1 MVIALSL
8 SFLVGLIGLVMLLE
22 SVSIKGFRNYAD
34 ACIHFTKSTLIV
46 GANNSGKSNLLFA
59 LRILFDPTLSVKDF
73 ELSDVDFN
81 IEALDDE
88 VEITAKLATVDE
100 PCLLSTFGK
109 YLSDEK
115 EVYITYRARR
125 DGTYSF
131 YAGPDRAEGLKKVT
145 SRFYIQNL
153 MLEYV
158 ESARDIS
165 AFIKRRQRSLIEHS
179 KDRRS
184 EQECEDDESRMRSI
198 QQKLNELNDEISNLN
213 YVSDSLVSVNEEM
226 EKLSFANSEF
236 EAKFVAGNTDA
247 TRLVDNLRLAYL
259 YGESP
264 LTFGGD
270 GRRNQLYFA
279 TWISDRIHGQVEQKE
294 TVYIFVIEE
303 PEAHLHPHQ
312 QRRLAS
318 YLSGSIDEQTLIST
332 HSPQIVASAR
342 YAEILRMPAVENNA
356 IRASLNPVS
365 VPVDLR
371 RFGYRMDP
379 ITSEVFFADAVL
391 LVEGPSERLFYTA
404 LANAIELDL
413 DHLNISIIAV
423 NGVGFLR
430 YVEICR
436 KLNVPFA
443 MRTDNDI
450 FHDENNGKSR
460 FAGVLRGVRVAD
472 GLDASGENLNRLKVL
487 EPELSWMS
495 SESNTSSISA
505 SEEAVRIL
513 ESYGVFLASVDLETD
528 LVESSIYDSLR
539 AHYGIEDK
547 KKLISAMQRRK
558 AENMFEF
565 LLSNPDLSVLRTES
579 LSSPLLHLSSQ
590 MSDQN
595 D

>member
-1 MVIALSL
+1 
-8 SFLVGLIGLVMLLE
+8 MLLE

-73 ELSDVDFN
+73 ELSDDDFN
-81 IEALDDE
+81 IEGSYDE
-88 VEITAKLATVDE
+88 VEITAKLAKVDE
-100 PCLLSTFGK
+100 PCLLSAFGK

-131 YAGPDRAEGLKKVT
+131 YAGPDSAEGMKKVT

-165 AFIKRRQRSLIEHS
+165 AFIRRRQRSLIEHS

-184 EQECEDDESRMRSI
+184 EQECEDDEFRMRSI

-213 YVSDSLVSVNEEM
+213 YVSDSLVSVNQEM

-279 TWISDRIHGQVEQKE
+279 TWISGRSHGQVEQKE
-294 TVYIFVIEE
+294 TVYIFAIEE

-342 YAEILRMPAVENNA
+342 YAEILRMPAIENNA

-430 YVEICR
+430 YVEMCR
-436 KLNVPFA
+436 KLNVPFV

-450 FHDENNGKSR
+450 FYDEKTDISR
-460 FAGVLRGVRVAD
+460 FAGVLRGVRVVE
-472 GLDASGENLNRLKVL
+472 GLDASGENINRLKVL
-487 EPELSWMS
+487 EPELSWIS
-495 SESNTSSISA
+495 SESNRPSINA
-505 SEEAVRIL
+505 SEEAVTIL
-513 ESYGVFLASVDLETD
+513 DSYGVFLASVDLETD
-528 LVESSIYDSLR
+528 LVKSPIYDSLS
-539 AHYGIEDK
+539 AHYGIVDK

-565 LLSNPDLSVLRTES
+565 LLSNPDLSVLRTDP
-579 LSSPLLHLSSQ
+579 LSYPLLHLCSQ

>member
-1 MVIALSL
+1 
-8 SFLVGLIGLVMLLE
+8 MLLE

-81 IEALDDE
+81 IEGSYDE
-88 VEITAKLATVDE
+88 VEITAKLAKVDE
-100 PCLLSTFGK
+100 PCLLSAFGK

-131 YAGPDRAEGLKKVT
+131 YAGPDSAEGMKKVT

-165 AFIKRRQRSLIEHS
+165 AFIRRRQRSLIEHS

-184 EQECEDDESRMRSI
+184 EQECEDDEFRMRSI

-213 YVSDSLVSVNEEM
+213 YVSDSLVSVNQEM

-279 TWISDRIHGQVEQKE
+279 TWISGRSHGQVEQKE
-294 TVYIFVIEE
+294 TVYIFAIEE

-342 YAEILRMPAVENNA
+342 YAEILRMPAIENNA

-430 YVEICR
+430 YVEMCR

-450 FHDENNGKSR
+450 FYDEKNDISR
-460 FAGVLRGVRVAD
+460 FAGVLRGVRVVE
-472 GLDASGENLNRLKVL
+472 GLDASGENINRLKVL
-487 EPELSWMS
+487 EPELSWIS
-495 SESNTSSISA
+495 SESNRPSINA

-528 LVESSIYDSLR
+528 LVKSPIYDSLR
-539 AHYGIEDK
+539 AHYGIVNK

-565 LLSNPDLSVLRTES
+565 LLSNPDLSVLRTNP
-579 LSSPLLHLSSQ
+579 LSYPLLHLCSQ

>member
-294 TVYIFVIEE
+294 TVYIFAIEE

-460 FAGVLRGVRVAD
+460 FAGVLRGVRVAE
-472 GLDASGENLNRLKVL
+472 GLDASGENFNRLKVI

-579 LSSPLLHLSSQ
+579 LSSPLLHLCSQ

>member
-294 TVYIFVIEE
+294 TVYIFAIEE

-371 RFGYRMDP
+371 RFGYRMNP

>member
-1 MVIALSL
+1 
-8 SFLVGLIGLVMLLE
+8 MLLE

-81 IEALDDE
+81 IEGSYDE
-88 VEITAKLATVDE
+88 VEITAKLAKVDE
-100 PCLLSTFGK
+100 PCLLSAFGK

-131 YAGPDRAEGLKKVT
+131 YAGPDSAEGMKKVT

-165 AFIKRRQRSLIEHS
+165 AFIRRRQRSLIEHS

-184 EQECEDDESRMRSI
+184 EQECEDDEFRMRSI

-213 YVSDSLVSVNEEM
+213 YVSDSLVSVNQEM

-236 EAKFVAGNTDA
+236 EAKFVAVNTDA

-279 TWISDRIHGQVEQKE
+279 TWISGRSHGQVEQKE
-294 TVYIFVIEE
+294 TVYIFAIEE

-342 YAEILRMPAVENNA
+342 YAEILRMPAIENNA

-404 LANAIELDL
+404 LANAIELDI

-430 YVEICR
+430 YVEMCR

-450 FHDENNGKSR
+450 FYDENTDISR
-460 FAGVLRGVRVAD
+460 FAGVLRGVRVVE
-472 GLDASGENLNRLKVL
+472 GLDASGENINRLKVL
-487 EPELSWMS
+487 EPELSWIS
-495 SESNTSSISA
+495 SESNRPSINA

-528 LVESSIYDSLR
+528 LVKSPIYDLLS
-539 AHYGIEDK
+539 AHYGIVNK
-547 KKLISAMQRRK
+547 KKLISVMQRRK

-565 LLSNPDLSVLRTES
+565 LLSNPDLSVLRTNP
-579 LSSPLLHLSSQ
+579 LSYPLLHLCSQ

>member
-294 TVYIFVIEE
+294 TVYIFAIEE

-460 FAGVLRGVRVAD
+460 FAGVLRGVRVAE
-472 GLDASGENLNRLKVL
+472 GVDASGENFNRLKVL
-487 EPELSWMS
+487 EPELSWMN

-579 LSSPLLHLSSQ
+579 LSSPLLHLCSQ

>member
-1 MVIALSL
+1 
-8 SFLVGLIGLVMLLE
+8 MLLE

-294 TVYIFVIEE
+294 TVYIFAIEE

>member
-294 TVYIFVIEE
+294 TVYIFAIEE

>member
-1 MVIALSL
+1 
-8 SFLVGLIGLVMLLE
+8 MLLE

-294 TVYIFVIEE
+294 TVYIFAIEE

-460 FAGVLRGVRVAD
+460 FAGVLRGVRVAE

>member
-294 TVYIFVIEE
+294 TVYIFAIEE

-460 FAGVLRGVRVAD
+460 FAGVLRGVRVAE

-528 LVESSIYDSLR
+528 LVESSIYDSLS
-539 AHYGIEDK
+539 AHY
-547 KKLISAMQRRK
+547 
-558 AENMFEF
+558 
-565 LLSNPDLSVLRTES
+565 
-579 LSSPLLHLSSQ
+579 
-590 MSDQN
+590 
-595 D
+595 

>member
-1 MVIALSL
+1 
-8 SFLVGLIGLVMLLE
+8 MLLE

-81 IEALDDE
+81 IEGSYDE
-88 VEITAKLATVDE
+88 VEITAKLAKVDE
-100 PCLLSTFGK
+100 PCLLSAFGK

-131 YAGPDRAEGLKKVT
+131 YAGPDSAEGMKKVT

-165 AFIKRRQRSLIEHS
+165 AFIRRRQRSLIEHS

-184 EQECEDDESRMRSI
+184 EQECEDDEFRMRSI

-213 YVSDSLVSVNEEM
+213 YVSDSLVSVNQEM

-279 TWISDRIHGQVEQKE
+279 TWISGRSHGQVEQKE
-294 TVYIFVIEE
+294 TVYIFAIEE

-342 YAEILRMPAVENNA
+342 YAEILRMPAIENSA

-430 YVEICR
+430 YVEMCR

-450 FHDENNGKSR
+450 FYDEKTDISR
-460 FAGVLRGVRVAD
+460 FAGVLRGVRVVE
-472 GLDASGENLNRLKVL
+472 GLDASGENINRLKVL
-487 EPELSWMS
+487 EPELSWIC
-495 SESNTSSISA
+495 SESNRPSINA

-528 LVESSIYDSLR
+528 LVKSPIYDSLS
-539 AHYGIEDK
+539 AHYGIVNK

-565 LLSNPDLSVLRTES
+565 LLSNPDLSVLRTNP
-579 LSSPLLHLSSQ
+579 LSYPLLHLCSQ

>member
-247 TRLVDNLRLAYL
+247 TRLVDNLRLAYQ

-294 TVYIFVIEE
+294 TVYIFAIEE

-460 FAGVLRGVRVAD
+460 FAGVLRGVRVAE

>member
-1 MVIALSL
+1 
-8 SFLVGLIGLVMLLE
+8 MLLE

-81 IEALDDE
+81 IEGSYDE
-88 VEITAKLATVDE
+88 VEITAKLAKVDE
-100 PCLLSTFGK
+100 PCLISAFGK

-131 YAGPDRAEGLKKVT
+131 YAGPDSAEGMKKVT

-165 AFIKRRQRSLIEHS
+165 AFIRRRQRSLIEHS

-184 EQECEDDESRMRSI
+184 EQECEDDEFRMRSI

-213 YVSDSLVSVNEEM
+213 YVSDSLVSVNQEM

-279 TWISDRIHGQVEQKE
+279 TWISGRSHGQVEQKE
-294 TVYIFVIEE
+294 TVYIFAIEE

-342 YAEILRMPAVENNA
+342 YAEILRMPAIENNA

-371 RFGYRMDP
+371 RFGYRMDT

-404 LANAIELDL
+404 LANAIELDI

-430 YVEICR
+430 YVEMCR

-450 FHDENNGKSR
+450 FYDEKTDISR
-460 FAGVLRGVRVAD
+460 FAGVLRGVRVVE
-472 GLDASGENLNRLKVL
+472 GLDASGENINRLKVL
-487 EPELSWMS
+487 EPELSWIS
-495 SESNTSSISA
+495 SESNRPSINA

-528 LVESSIYDSLR
+528 LVKSPIYDLLS
-539 AHYGIEDK
+539 AHYGIVNK

-565 LLSNPDLSVLRTES
+565 LLSNPDLSVLRTNP
-579 LSSPLLHLSSQ
+579 LSYPLLHLCSQ

>member
-88 VEITAKLATVDE
+88 VEITAKLATVGE

-279 TWISDRIHGQVEQKE
+279 TWISDRIHGQVEQNE
-294 TVYIFVIEE
+294 TVYIFAIEE

-460 FAGVLRGVRVAD
+460 FAGVLRGVRVAE

>member
-1 MVIALSL
+1 
-8 SFLVGLIGLVMLLE
+8 MLLE

-81 IEALDDE
+81 IEGSYDE
-88 VEITAKLATVDE
+88 VEITAKLAKVDE
-100 PCLLSTFGK
+100 PCLLSAFGK

-131 YAGPDRAEGLKKVT
+131 YAGPDSAEGMKKVT

-165 AFIKRRQRSLIEHS
+165 AFIRRRQRSLIEHS

-184 EQECEDDESRMRSI
+184 EQECEDDEFRMRSI

-213 YVSDSLVSVNEEM
+213 YVSDSLVSVNQEM

-279 TWISDRIHGQVEQKE
+279 TWISGRSHGQVEQKE
-294 TVYIFVIEE
+294 TVYIFAIEE

-342 YAEILRMPAVENNA
+342 YAEILRMPAIENNA

-371 RFGYRMDP
+371 RFGYRMDT

-404 LANAIELDL
+404 LANAIELDI

-430 YVEICR
+430 YVEMCR

-450 FHDENNGKSR
+450 FYDEKTDISR
-460 FAGVLRGVRVAD
+460 FAGVLRGVRVVE
-472 GLDASGENLNRLKVL
+472 GLDASGENINRLKVL
-487 EPELSWMS
+487 EPELSWIS
-495 SESNTSSISA
+495 SESNRPSINA

-528 LVESSIYDSLR
+528 LVKSPIYDLLS
-539 AHYGIEDK
+539 AHYGIVNK

-565 LLSNPDLSVLRTES
+565 LLSNPDLSVLRTNP
-579 LSSPLLHLSSQ
+579 LSYPLLHLCSQ

>member
-73 ELSDVDFN
+73 ELSYVDFN
-81 IEALDDE
+81 IDSLDDE
-88 VEITAKLATVDE
+88 FEISAKLATVDE

-153 MLEYV
+153 MHEYV

-294 TVYIFVIEE
+294 TVYIFAIEE

-460 FAGVLRGVRVAD
+460 FAGVLRGVRVAE

>member
-294 TVYIFVIEE
+294 TVYIFAIEE

-460 FAGVLRGVRVAD
+460 FAGVLRGVRVAE

>member
-1 MVIALSL
+1 
-8 SFLVGLIGLVMLLE
+8 MLLE

-81 IEALDDE
+81 IEGSYDE
-88 VEITAKLATVDE
+88 VEITAKLAKVDE
-100 PCLLSTFGK
+100 PCLLSAFGK

-131 YAGPDRAEGLKKVT
+131 YAGPDSAEGMKKVT

-165 AFIKRRQRSLIEHS
+165 AFIRRRQRSLIEHS

-184 EQECEDDESRMRSI
+184 EQECEDDEFRMRSI

-213 YVSDSLVSVNEEM
+213 YVSDSLVSVNQEM

-279 TWISDRIHGQVEQKE
+279 TWISGRSHGQVEQKE
-294 TVYIFVIEE
+294 TVYIFAIEE

-342 YAEILRMPAVENNA
+342 YAEILRMPAIENNA

-404 LANAIELDL
+404 LANAIELDI

-430 YVEICR
+430 YVEMCR

-450 FHDENNGKSR
+450 FYDEKTDISR
-460 FAGVLRGVRVAD
+460 FAGVLRGVRVVE
-472 GLDASGENLNRLKVL
+472 GLDASGENINRLKVL
-487 EPELSWMS
+487 EPELSWIS
-495 SESNTSSISA
+495 SESNRPSINA

-528 LVESSIYDSLR
+528 LVKSPIYDLLS
-539 AHYGIEDK
+539 AHYGIVNK
-547 KKLISAMQRRK
+547 KKLISVMQRRK

-565 LLSNPDLSVLRTES
+565 LLSNPDLSVLRTNP
-579 LSSPLLHLSSQ
+579 LSYPLLHLCSQ

>member
-1 MVIALSL
+1 MVIGLSL

-81 IEALDDE
+81 IEALADE
-88 VEITAKLATVDE
+88 VEITAKLAEVDE
-100 PCLLSTFGK
+100 PCLLSAFGK

-131 YAGPDRAEGLKKVT
+131 YAGPDSAEGLKKVT

-213 YVSDSLVSVNEEM
+213 YVSDSLVSVNREM
-226 EKLSFANSEF
+226 EELSFANSEF

-279 TWISDRIHGQVEQKE
+279 TWISDRSHGKVKQKE
-294 TVYIFVIEE
+294 TVYIFAIEE

-342 YAEILRMPAVENNA
+342 CAEILRMPAIENNA

-430 YVEICR
+430 YVEMCR

-450 FHDENNGKSR
+450 FYDEKTDISR
-460 FAGVLRGVRVAD
+460 FAGVLRGVRVVE
-472 GLDASGENLNRLKVL
+472 GLDASGENINSLKVL
-487 EPELSWMS
+487 EPELSWIS
-495 SESNTSSISA
+495 SESNRPSINA

-528 LVESSIYDSLR
+528 LVKSPIYDSLR
-539 AHYGIEDK
+539 AHYGIENE

-565 LLSNPDLSVLRTES
+565 LLSNPDLSVLRTNP
-579 LSSPLLHLSSQ
+579 LSYPLLHLCSQ

>member
-1 MVIALSL
+1 
-8 SFLVGLIGLVMLLE
+8 MLLE

-213 YVSDSLVSVNEEM
+213 YVSDSLVSVNDEM

-279 TWISDRIHGQVEQKE
+279 TWISDRIHGQVAQKE
-294 TVYIFVIEE
+294 TVYIFAIEE

-371 RFGYRMDP
+371 RFGYRMDS

-460 FAGVLRGVRVAD
+460 FAGVLRGVRVAE
-472 GLDASGENLNRLKVL
+472 GLDASGENFNRLKVL

-579 LSSPLLHLSSQ
+579 LSFPLLHLCSQ

>member
-1 MVIALSL
+1 
-8 SFLVGLIGLVMLLE
+8 MLLE

-81 IEALDDE
+81 IEGSYDE
-88 VEITAKLATVDE
+88 VEITAKLAKVDE
-100 PCLLSTFGK
+100 PCLLSAFGK

-131 YAGPDRAEGLKKVT
+131 YAGPDSAEGMKKVT

-165 AFIKRRQRSLIEHS
+165 AFIRRRQRSLIEHS

-184 EQECEDDESRMRSI
+184 EQECEDDEFRMRSI

-213 YVSDSLVSVNEEM
+213 YVSDSLVSVNQEM

-279 TWISDRIHGQVEQKE
+279 TWISGRSHGQVEQKE
-294 TVYIFVIEE
+294 TVYIFAIEE

-342 YAEILRMPAVENNA
+342 YAEILRMPAIENNA
-356 IRASLNPVS
+356 IRASLIPVS

-430 YVEICR
+430 YVEMCR

-450 FHDENNGKSR
+450 FYDEKTDISR
-460 FAGVLRGVRVAD
+460 FAGVLRGVRVVE
-472 GLDASGENLNRLKVL
+472 GLDASGENINRLKVL
-487 EPELSWMS
+487 EPELSWIS
-495 SESNTSSISA
+495 SESNRPSINA

-528 LVESSIYDSLR
+528 LVKSPIYDSLS
-539 AHYGIEDK
+539 AHYGIVNK

-565 LLSNPDLSVLRTES
+565 LLSNPDLSVLRTNP
-579 LSSPLLHLSSQ
+579 LSYPLLHLCSQ

>member
-34 ACIHFTKSTLIV
+34 VCIHFTKSTLIV

-294 TVYIFVIEE
+294 TVYIFAIEE

-460 FAGVLRGVRVAD
+460 FAGVLRGVRVAE
-472 GLDASGENLNRLKVL
+472 GVDASGENFNRLKVL
-487 EPELSWMS
+487 EPELSWMN

-579 LSSPLLHLSSQ
+579 LSSPLLHLCSQ

>member
-165 AFIKRRQRSLIEHS
+165 AFIKRRQRNLIEHS

-294 TVYIFVIEE
+294 TVYIFAIEE

-413 DHLNISIIAV
+413 DYLNISIIAV

-450 FHDENNGKSR
+450 LHDENNGKSR
-460 FAGVLRGVRVAD
+460 FAGVLRGVRVAE
-472 GLDASGENLNRLKVL
+472 GLDASGENFNRLKVL

-579 LSSPLLHLSSQ
+579 LSSPLLHLCSQ

>member
-294 TVYIFVIEE
+294 TVYIFAIEE

-460 FAGVLRGVRVAD
+460 FAGVLRGVRVAE
-472 GLDASGENLNRLKVL
+472 GVDAFGENFNRLKVL
-487 EPELSWMS
+487 EPELSWMN

-579 LSSPLLHLSSQ
+579 LSSPLLHLCSQ

>member
-1 MVIALSL
+1 
-8 SFLVGLIGLVMLLE
+8 MLLE

-81 IEALDDE
+81 IEGSYDE
-88 VEITAKLATVDE
+88 VEITAKLAKVDE
-100 PCLLSTFGK
+100 PCLLSAFGK

-131 YAGPDRAEGLKKVT
+131 YAGPDSAEGMKKVT

-165 AFIKRRQRSLIEHS
+165 AFIRRRQRSLIEHS

-184 EQECEDDESRMRSI
+184 EQECEDDEFRMRSI

-213 YVSDSLVSVNEEM
+213 YVSDSLVSVNQEM

-279 TWISDRIHGQVEQKE
+279 TWISGRSHGQVEQKE
-294 TVYIFVIEE
+294 TVYIFAIEE

-342 YAEILRMPAVENNA
+342 YAEILRMPAIENNA

-404 LANAIELDL
+404 LAKAIELDL

-430 YVEICR
+430 YVEMCR
-436 KLNVPFA
+436 KLNVPFV

-450 FHDENNGKSR
+450 FYDEKTDISR
-460 FAGVLRGVRVAD
+460 FAGVLRGVRVVE
-472 GLDASGENLNRLKVL
+472 GLDASGENINRLKVL
-487 EPELSWMS
+487 EPELSWIS
-495 SESNTSSISA
+495 SESNGPSINA
-505 SEEAVRIL
+505 SEEAVTIL
-513 ESYGVFLASVDLETD
+513 DSYGVFLASVDLETD
-528 LVESSIYDSLR
+528 LVKSPIYDSLS
-539 AHYGIEDK
+539 AHYGIVDK

-565 LLSNPDLSVLRTES
+565 LLSNPDLSVLRTDP
-579 LSSPLLHLSSQ
+579 LSYPLLHLCSQ

>member
-1 MVIALSL
+1 
-8 SFLVGLIGLVMLLE
+8 MLLE

-294 TVYIFVIEE
+294 TVYIFAIEE

-371 RFGYRMDP
+371 RFGYRMNP

>member
-1 MVIALSL
+1 
-8 SFLVGLIGLVMLLE
+8 MLLE

-59 LRILFDPTLSVKDF
+59 MRILFDPTLSVKDF
-73 ELSDVDFN
+73 ELSDDDFN
-81 IEALDDE
+81 IEGSYDE
-88 VEITAKLATVDE
+88 VEITAKLAKVDE
-100 PCLLSTFGK
+100 PCLLSAFGK

-131 YAGPDRAEGLKKVT
+131 YAGPDSAEGMKKVT

-165 AFIKRRQRSLIEHS
+165 AFIRRRQRSLIEHS

-184 EQECEDDESRMRSI
+184 EQECEDDEFRMRSI

-213 YVSDSLVSVNEEM
+213 YVSDSLVSVNQEM

-279 TWISDRIHGQVEQKE
+279 TWISGRSHGQVEQKE
-294 TVYIFVIEE
+294 TVYIFAIEE

-342 YAEILRMPAVENNA
+342 YAEILRMPAIENNA

-430 YVEICR
+430 YVEMCR
-436 KLNVPFA
+436 KLNVPFV

-450 FHDENNGKSR
+450 FYDEKTDISR
-460 FAGVLRGVRVAD
+460 FAGVLRGVRVVE
-472 GLDASGENLNRLKVL
+472 GLDASGENINRLKVL
-487 EPELSWMS
+487 EPELSWIS
-495 SESNTSSISA
+495 SESNRPSINA
-505 SEEAVRIL
+505 SEEAVTIL
-513 ESYGVFLASVDLETD
+513 DSYGVFLASVDLETD
-528 LVESSIYDSLR
+528 LVKSPIYDSLS
-539 AHYGIEDK
+539 AHYGIVDK

-565 LLSNPDLSVLRTES
+565 LLSNPDLSVLRTDP
-579 LSSPLLHLSSQ
+579 LSYPLLHLCSQ

>member
-1 MVIALSL
+1 VIALSL

-81 IEALDDE
+81 IEGSYDE
-88 VEITAKLATVDE
+88 VEITAKLAKVDE
-100 PCLLSTFGK
+100 PCLLSAFGK

-131 YAGPDRAEGLKKVT
+131 YAGPDSAEGMKKVT

-165 AFIKRRQRSLIEHS
+165 AFIRRRQRSLIEHS

-184 EQECEDDESRMRSI
+184 EQECEDDEFRMRSI

-213 YVSDSLVSVNEEM
+213 YVSDSLVSVNQEM

-279 TWISDRIHGQVEQKE
+279 TWISGRSHGQVEQKE
-294 TVYIFVIEE
+294 TVYIFAIEE

-342 YAEILRMPAVENNA
+342 YAEILRMPAIENNA

-404 LANAIELDL
+404 LANAIELDI

-430 YVEICR
+430 YVEMCR

-450 FHDENNGKSR
+450 FDDEKTDISR
-460 FAGVLRGVRVAD
+460 FAGVLRGVRVVE
-472 GLDASGENLNRLKVL
+472 GLDASGENINRLKVL
-487 EPELSWMS
+487 EPELSWIS
-495 SESNTSSISA
+495 SESNRPSINA

-528 LVESSIYDSLR
+528 LVKSPIYDSLS
-539 AHYGIEDK
+539 AHYGIVNK

-565 LLSNPDLSVLRTES
+565 LLSNPDLSVLRTNP
-579 LSSPLLHLSSQ
+579 LSYPLLHLCSQ

>member
-1 MVIALSL
+1 
-8 SFLVGLIGLVMLLE
+8 MLLE

-81 IEALDDE
+81 IEGSYDE
-88 VEITAKLATVDE
+88 VEITAKLAKVDE
-100 PCLLSTFGK
+100 PCLLSAFGK

-131 YAGPDRAEGLKKVT
+131 YAGPDSAEGMKKVT

-165 AFIKRRQRSLIEHS
+165 AFIRRRQRSLIEHS

-184 EQECEDDESRMRSI
+184 EQECEDDEFRMRSI

-213 YVSDSLVSVNEEM
+213 YVSDSLVSVNQEM

-279 TWISDRIHGQVEQKE
+279 TWISGRSHGQVEQKE
-294 TVYIFVIEE
+294 TVYIFAIEE

-342 YAEILRMPAVENNA
+342 YAEILRMPSIENNA

-404 LANAIELDL
+404 LANAIELDI

-430 YVEICR
+430 YVEMCR

-450 FHDENNGKSR
+450 FYDEKTDISR
-460 FAGVLRGVRVAD
+460 FAGVLRGVRVVE
-472 GLDASGENLNRLKVL
+472 GLDASGENINRLKVL
-487 EPELSWMS
+487 EPELSWIS
-495 SESNTSSISA
+495 SESNRPSINA

-528 LVESSIYDSLR
+528 LVKSPIYDSLS
-539 AHYGIEDK
+539 AHYGIVNK

-565 LLSNPDLSVLRTES
+565 LLSNPDLSVLRTNP
-579 LSSPLLHLSSQ
+579 LSYPLLHLCSQ

>member
-294 TVYIFVIEE
+294 TVYIFAIEE

-450 FHDENNGKSR
+450 FLDENNGKSR
-460 FAGVLRGVRVAD
+460 FAGVLRGVRVAE
-472 GLDASGENLNRLKVL
+472 GLDASGENFNRLKVL

-579 LSSPLLHLSSQ
+579 LSSPLLHLCSQ

>member
-1 MVIALSL
+1 
-8 SFLVGLIGLVMLLE
+8 MLLE

-81 IEALDDE
+81 IEGSYDE
-88 VEITAKLATVDE
+88 VEITAKLARVDE
-100 PCLLSTFGK
+100 PCLLSAFGK

-131 YAGPDRAEGLKKVT
+131 YAGPDSAEGMKKVT

-165 AFIKRRQRSLIEHS
+165 AFIRRRQRSLIEHS

-184 EQECEDDESRMRSI
+184 EQECEDDEFRMRSI

-213 YVSDSLVSVNEEM
+213 YVSDSLVSVNQEM

-279 TWISDRIHGQVEQKE
+279 TWISGRSHGQVEQKE
-294 TVYIFVIEE
+294 TVYIFAIEE

-342 YAEILRMPAVENNA
+342 YAEILRMPAIENNA

-430 YVEICR
+430 YVEMCR
-436 KLNVPFA
+436 KLNVPFV

-450 FHDENNGKSR
+450 FYDEKTDISR
-460 FAGVLRGVRVAD
+460 FAGVLRGVRVVE
-472 GLDASGENLNRLKVL
+472 GLDASGENINRLKVL
-487 EPELSWMS
+487 EPELSWIS
-495 SESNTSSISA
+495 SESNRPSINA
-505 SEEAVRIL
+505 SEEAVTIL
-513 ESYGVFLASVDLETD
+513 DSYGVFLASVDLETD
-528 LVESSIYDSLR
+528 LVKSPIYDSLS
-539 AHYGIEDK
+539 AHYGIVDK

-565 LLSNPDLSVLRTES
+565 LLSNPDLSVLRTDP
-579 LSSPLLHLSSQ
+579 LSYPLLHLCSQ

>member
-1 MVIALSL
+1 
-8 SFLVGLIGLVMLLE
+8 MLLE

-81 IEALDDE
+81 IEGSYDE
-88 VEITAKLATVDE
+88 VEITAKLAKVDE
-100 PCLLSTFGK
+100 PCLLSAFGK

-131 YAGPDRAEGLKKVT
+131 YAGPDSAEGMKKVT

-165 AFIKRRQRSLIEHS
+165 AFIRRRQRSLIEHS

-184 EQECEDDESRMRSI
+184 EQECEDDEFRMRSI
-198 QQKLNELNDEISNLN
+198 QQKLNELNDEISNLK
-213 YVSDSLVSVNEEM
+213 YVSDSLVSVNQEM

-279 TWISDRIHGQVEQKE
+279 TWISGRSHGQIEQKE
-294 TVYIFVIEE
+294 TVYIFAIEE

-342 YAEILRMPAVENNA
+342 YAEILRMPAIENNA

-430 YVEICR
+430 YVEMCR

-450 FHDENNGKSR
+450 FYDEKTDISR
-460 FAGVLRGVRVAD
+460 FAGVLRGVRVVE
-472 GLDASGENLNRLKVL
+472 GLDASGENINRLKVL
-487 EPELSWMS
+487 EPELSWIS
-495 SESNTSSISA
+495 SESDRPSINA

-528 LVESSIYDSLR
+528 LVKSPIYDSLS
-539 AHYGIEDK
+539 AHYGIVNK

-565 LLSNPDLSVLRTES
+565 LLSNPDLSVLRTNP
-579 LSSPLLHLSSQ
+579 LSYPLLHLCSQ

>member
-59 LRILFDPTLSVKDF
+59 LRVLFDPTLSVKDF

-294 TVYIFVIEE
+294 TVYIFAIEE

-460 FAGVLRGVRVAD
+460 FAGVLRGVRVAE

>member
-158 ESARDIS
+158 ESARHIS

-294 TVYIFVIEE
+294 TVYIFAIEE

-460 FAGVLRGVRVAD
+460 FAGVLRGVRVAE

-505 SEEAVRIL
+505 SGEAVRIL

>member
-294 TVYIFVIEE
+294 TVYIFAIEE

-460 FAGVLRGVRVAD
+460 FAGVLRGVRVAE
-472 GLDASGENLNRLKVL
+472 GLDASGENFNRLKVL

-579 LSSPLLHLSSQ
+579 LSSPLLHLCSQ

>member
-294 TVYIFVIEE
+294 TVYIFAIEE

-430 YVEICR
+430 YVKICR

-460 FAGVLRGVRVAD
+460 FAGVLRGVRVAE
-472 GLDASGENLNRLKVL
+472 GLDASGENFNRLKVL

-579 LSSPLLHLSSQ
+579 LSSPLLHLCSQ